1 MLILKLLILV
11 TVANGMPVIIKK
23 LLDHDFDLALDGGLN
38 FFDGRRLFGPSKTV
52 RGVVSAVLATTL
64 CAMLMELE
72 WFIGTVIGSVSMAG
86 DLFSSFIKR
95 RLKMPPSS
103 MALGLDQVPE
113 SLFPLLVVQPMLTL
127 SVMDIAAVVVVFS
140 VGGLLISRLL
150 YKLNIRDR
158 PY

>member
-11 TVANGMPVIIKK
+11 TIANGTPVIVKK
-23 LLDHDFDLALDGGLN
+23 LLNQDLDLALDGGLN
-38 FFDGRRLFGPSKTV
+38 FFDGRRLFGPSKTI
-52 RGVVSAVLATTL
+52 RGVVSAVLVTTL

-72 WFIGTVIGSVSMAG
+72 WFIGAVIGSVSMAG

-95 RLKMPPSS
+95 RLNMPPSS

-113 SLFPLLVVQPMLTL
+113 SLLPLLVVQPMLKL
-127 SVMDIAAVVVVFS
+127 SVMDIAAVVVIFS
-140 VGGLLISRLL
+140 VGGLAISRIL